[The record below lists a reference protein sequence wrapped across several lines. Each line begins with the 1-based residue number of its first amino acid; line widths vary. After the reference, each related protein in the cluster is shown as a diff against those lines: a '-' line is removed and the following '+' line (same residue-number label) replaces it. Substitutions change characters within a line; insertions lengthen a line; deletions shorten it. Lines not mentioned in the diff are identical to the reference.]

1 MIRRLALLAAS
12 ATIAVLALLLMI
24 SMTAQ
29 PAAGRD
35 NFTLATAPPIG
46 EGAVPG
52 LAALQAE
59 FNRITEAVVPSV
71 VSITT
76 RRTFQRSDLPPGM
89 DRLFRRG
96 IPERLERSALG
107 SGVIVTREGHLVTN
121 HHVVSGVDAI
131 EIRLHDG
138 RISHADVVAFD
149 EPADIAILKIT
160 ETDLTPL
167 ILGDSDAVRVG
178 DLVMAIGNPFGL
190 RETVTNGIVS
200 ATERRVTRDARIDFL
215 QTNAEINPGNSGG
228 PLVNIR
234 GEIIGINTAIAATN
248 GGGWQ
253 GVGFAIPSNVVRHG
267 IDSVRKHGRIV
278 RPHLGVTMQE
288 VTAELA
294 RDKGL
299 PVEEG
304 LLVTDVTPN
313 GPAERAGIRPGDVI
327 VAFDGAP
334 VRESGDLGALI
345 RHMTVGD
352 EVAVEF
358 IRNGERREVT
368 AVMAE
373 ASPREQRTRVP

>member
-1 MIRRLALLAAS
+1 MLRRLTLMAAS
-12 ATIAVLALLLMI
+12 ATVAALALVLLMSI
-24 SMTAQ
+24 AAQ

-35 NFTLATAPPIG
+35 NFTLADGPPLG

-76 RRTFQRSDLPPGM
+76 RRTFQRSELPPGM

-96 IPERLERSALG
+96 VPERLERSALG

-138 RISHADVVAFD
+138 RISHAEVVASD
-149 EPADIAILKIT
+149 EPADIAILKI
-160 ETDLTPL
+160 EERNLTPL
-167 ILGDSDAVRVG
+167 VLGDSDAVRVG

-234 GEIIGINTAIAATN
+234 GEIIGINTAIAASN

-267 IDSVRKHGRIV
+267 IDSVRKQGRII

-294 RDKGL
+294 REQAL
-299 PVEEG
+299 PVNEG

-313 GPAERAGIRPGDVI
+313 GPAQRAGIRPGDII
-327 VAFDGAP
+327 VGFDGAP
-334 VRESGDLGALI
+334 VRESGDLGSLI

-352 EVAVEF
+352 EVPVE
-358 IRNGERREVT
+358 IVSEGERRTVT

-373 ASPREQRTRVP
+373 APRRDQR